1 MRKIS
6 ICNRSRI
13 VKADRAALKRFIG
26 KLDGELPESLRA
38 PHGELSLAILD
49 DDEISKIHADF
60 MDNPNPTDVIT
71 FEGDKGGEFAGEICA
86 SAETALRQS
95 ADFKTSPS
103 WELTLYF
110 AHGYLHLAG
119 IDDISPEDAIISS
132 QTDISS
138 SSGSTSDFNRVLRWL
153 TALL

>member
-71 FEGDKGGEFAGEICA
+71 FEGDKDGEFAGEICA

-95 ADFKTSPS
+95 VDFKTSPS

-119 IDDISPEDAIISS
+119 IDDISPEDAIKMRAAESS
-132 QTDISS
+132 AMQILSRNFS
-138 SSGSTSDFNRVLRWL
+138 KPIFPLR
-153 TALL
+153 

>member
-71 FEGDKGGEFAGEICA
+71 FEGDKDGEFAGEICA

-119 IDDISPEDAIISS
+119 IDDISPEDAIKMRAAESS
-132 QTDISS
+132 AMQILSRNFSKPIFT
-138 SSGSTSDFNRVLRWL
+138 FK
-153 TALL
+153 

>member
-26 KLDGELPESLRA
+26 KLDGELPESPRA
-38 PHGELSLAILD
+38 PHRELSLAILD

-71 FEGDKGGEFAGEICA
+71 FEGDKDGEFAGEICA

-95 ADFKTSPS
+95 VDFKTSPS

-119 IDDISPEDAIISS
+119 IDDISPEDAIKMRAAESS
-132 QTDISS
+132 AMQILSRNFSKPIFT
-138 SSGSTSDFNRVLRWL
+138 FK
-153 TALL
+153 

>member
-71 FEGDKGGEFAGEICA
+71 FEGDKDGEFAGEICA

-95 ADFKTSPS
+95 VDFKTSPS

-119 IDDISPEDAIISS
+119 IDDISPEDAIKMRAAESS
-132 QTDISS
+132 AMQILSRNFSKPIFT
-138 SSGSTSDFNRVLRWL
+138 FK
-153 TALL
+153 

>member
-119 IDDISPEDAIISS
+119 IDDISPEDAIKMRAAESS
-132 QTDISS
+132 AMQILSRNFSKPIFT
-138 SSGSTSDFNRVLRWL
+138 FK
-153 TALL
+153 

>member
-71 FEGDKGGEFAGEICA
+71 FEGDKDGEFAGEICA

-103 WELTLYF
+103 WELILYF

-119 IDDISPEDAIISS
+119 IDDISPEDAIKMRAAESS
-132 QTDISS
+132 AMQILSRNFSKPIFT
-138 SSGSTSDFNRVLRWL
+138 FK
-153 TALL
+153 

>member
-119 IDDISPEDAIISS
+119 IDDISPEDAIKMRTAESS
-132 QTDISS
+132 AMQILSRNFSKPIFT
-138 SSGSTSDFNRVLRWL
+138 FK
-153 TALL
+153 

>member
-95 ADFKTSPS
+95 ADFKTLPS

-119 IDDISPEDAIISS
+119 IDDISPEDAIKMRAAESS
-132 QTDISS
+132 AMQILSRNFSKPIFT
-138 SSGSTSDFNRVLRWL
+138 FK
-153 TALL
+153 

>member
-95 ADFKTSPS
+95 VDFKTSPS

-119 IDDISPEDAIISS
+119 IDDISPEDAIKMRAAESS
-132 QTDISS
+132 AMQILSRNFSKPIFT
-138 SSGSTSDFNRVLRWL
+138 FK
-153 TALL
+153 

>member
-71 FEGDKGGEFAGEICA
+71 FEGNKDGEFAGEICA

-95 ADFKTSPS
+95 VDFKTSPS

-119 IDDISPEDAIISS
+119 IDDISPEDAIKMRAAESS
-132 QTDISS
+132 AMQILSRNFSKPIFT
-138 SSGSTSDFNRVLRWL
+138 FK
-153 TALL
+153 